1 MTQCATLPQRR
12 DKREELLTLLVAQV
26 YSVLPNPMQSLQAQ
40 LLSGIDLYRE
50 VILKRMAEARESVW
64 ISTAN
69 VKEMYIERDG
79 VYRSILELFAELC
92 GRGVELRLLHAELP
106 SRPFRASFDKMKA
119 LWSGGLHLKI
129 CPRVHFKAVIID
141 GAWIYLGSANLTGAG
156 LGAKQETKRN
166 FELGFVTE
174 DFDVID
180 RATALF
186 QSVWSGAECGTCKLR
201 DVCPDPIGPELTKPR
216 LRRARSRLRAR

>member
-1 MTQCATLPQRR
+1 
-12 DKREELLTLLVAQV
+12 
-26 YSVLPNPMQSLQAQ
+26 MQSFQAQ
-40 LLSGIDLYRE
+40 LLSGMDLYRE
-50 VILKRMAEARESVW
+50 VILKRLAGARESVW

-79 VYRSILELFAELC
+79 AYRSILELFAELC

-106 SRPFRASFDKMKA
+106 SRPFRASFDKLRA
-119 LWSGGLHLKI
+119 LWSGGLNLKI
-129 CPRVHFKAVIID
+129 CPRVHFKAVIVD

-156 LGAKQETKRN
+156 LGAKQEGKRN

-174 DFDVID
+174 DFEVID

-186 QSVWSGAECGTCKLR
+186 QSVWSGAECATCKLR
-201 DVCPDPIGPELTKPR
+201 DVCPDPIGKAPLK
-216 LRRARSRLRAR
+216 LAYRRRRSSSR